1 MRNKLHLT
9 QLALR
14 KAIAVVLLLCQGF
27 IVPTVFSEPTSV
39 DRNASLE
46 LDGYKYEYQS
56 VPVLHPESKE
66 LMFHTGRIAISNI
79 EKQQVIYEE
88 KISLRPGCGGFPSIS
103 KLVFKVPISKLVGGN
118 PNEYRSLVLL
128 CGSHTGRH
136 TTIKVFFNGPGEM
149 RVTAL
154 DFENTDPNIRAI
166 NGDGIFESVVYRR
179 VMFSGVG
186 DVGTTPYL
194 FVYVLHVDNS
204 SFGFS
209 PQVGRGVTRHYLDY
223 YQSLSSAS
231 KTEVSPDYI
240 GPMISALFA
249 TKDKDIICREI
260 KTLAN
265 KGVQPAVM
273 REWATRLPNAGYP
286 YFDLNICEEK

>member
-1 MRNKLHLT
+1 MRNQLNLT
-9 QLALR
+9 Q
-14 KAIAVVLLLCQGF
+14 VVLRRAIVIALFLCQTF
-27 IVPTVFSEPTSV
+27 IASSVFGEAV
-39 DRNASLE
+39 QNVSLE
-46 LDGYKYEYQS
+46 VDGYKYEYQS
-56 VPVLHPESKE
+56 VPVLHPKSKK
-66 LMFHTGRIAISNI
+66 LKYYIGRIAVSNI
-79 EKQQVIYEE
+79 ENQQVIYEE
-88 KISLRPGCGGFPSIS
+88 KISLLPGCGGFPSIS
-103 KLVFKVPISKLVGGN
+103 KLAFNVPISILLGGN
-118 PNEYRSLVLL
+118 PNEDRSLVLL
-128 CGSHTGRH
+128 CGSYTGRH

-194 FVYVLHVDNS
+194 FVYALHVDNS

-209 PQVGRGVTRHYLDY
+209 PQFGRGVTRHYLDY

-231 KTEVSPDYI
+231 KTEISPDYI

-286 YFDLNICEEK
+286 YFDLNICEGK